1 MQKKLFKKTLS
12 KTDVVYRMTI
22 PMDSLSAFQIP
33 EGTYSKEVVAV
44 DIDGHRW
51 SFRCCTRK
59 KDPHPKTVLS
69 SGWIKFVKT
78 RGLKEGDEV
87 IFSVAHNDGAE
98 VVSAYFLLYGTS
110 YDPEYVLARSCNHG
124 SERVNA
130 RKLTMPMVLACN

>member
-1 MQKKLFKKTLS
+1 MQKMLFKKTLS

-69 SGWIKFVKT
+69 SGWIKFVKN

-98 VVSAYFLLYGTS
+98 GLQFGI
-110 YDPEYVLARSCNHG
+110 E
-124 SERVNA
+124 A
-130 RKLTMPMVLACN
+130 RKKIKVLGQDFWSNPL

>member
-33 EGTYSKEVVAV
+33 EGKYSKEVVAV
-44 DIDGHRW
+44 GIDGHRW

-59 KDPHPKTVLS
+59 KDVHPKPVLS
-69 SGWIKFVKT
+69 SGWIKFVKN

-87 IFSVAHNDGAE
+87 IFSVPHNDGAE
-98 VVSAYFLLYGTS
+98 GLQFGI
-110 YDPEYVLARSCNHG
+110 E
-124 SERVNA
+124 A
-130 RKLTMPMVLACN
+130 RKKIKLLGQDVWSNPL